1 MITRKDQKHKH
12 FNPEKFSHPVPDE
25 DEHDG
30 GGGSEGDGDQDPDG
44 GA

>member
-1 MITRKDQKHKH
+1 MITRKDQEHKH
-12 FNPEKFSHPVPDE
+12 FNSEKFSHPVPDE

-30 GGGSEGDGDQDPDG
+30 GGGSKGDGDQDPYG